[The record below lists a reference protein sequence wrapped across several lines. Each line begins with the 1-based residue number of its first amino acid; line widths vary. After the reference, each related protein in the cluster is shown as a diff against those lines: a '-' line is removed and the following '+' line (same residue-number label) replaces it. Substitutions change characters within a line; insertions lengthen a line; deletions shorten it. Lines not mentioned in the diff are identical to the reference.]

1 MKKLKSSKV
10 EKLKSSTNL
19 STSQPFNLSTPE
31 RLRFNSYTLG
41 GHGADLFEK
50 SAEALE
56 LERINPLRGVD
67 EWRLGQIFDDA
78 RDGIFAD
85 LAWLYN
91 EIEGV
96 EPALVACCDM
106 RESAASECGWLVNTA
121 DASRVRG
128 FDQSLADDQR
138 DALLAEFGAVA
149 DDVAELAGHLTG
161 AFFRGAAH
169 ALPLWNA
176 DGSLA
181 GFRHLDLWNFAFDR
195 QTGIWYWNAD
205 ASRDENTFQPI
216 PPGELVTLAS
226 TRHADHAA
234 LPIFIRAALGAKRY
248 GVWLDRFGIPPV
260 GVIMPP
266 NAEKGEQGA
275 YMDLARKFARG
286 GSGILPNGSSVVYG
300 TEARAVCPFID
311 FIRFQQQ
318 QIYLVGIG
326 RVQSGETDGANL
338 GGNAAGVVEDGFRR
352 LVRRDARRIARAIND
367 SVTRKVLARFFPGK
381 PALAQFAWD
390 TEAKRTAHE
399 VLDDAALAKNA
410 GIAIDLDQL
419 QELTGYKLEKAPE
432 TPQPGPFGGLNADR
446 SPSARL
452 QTALPSFKTASGKP
466 DAQGEGQ
473 DPGALLEP
481 FLRALQGDCKMIAD
495 EVEELLKDPT
505 PEKARALL
513 DKIPDLVPEDPALAP
528 LLAEEMAKAYGE
540 AWVGRAVP
548 GEPKED
554 GVNFNPDQ
562 PRGQPDNSGQ
572 FASTGGAR
580 GRPREHRD
588 KGFQD
593 RYGNGDPE
601 TLAANPEMNIER
613 GKAVFTRL
621 ARKQTGD
628 EPHAMYREGL
638 GWIGVEAGTAGN
650 PQNGFA
656 GGSGIAHILAKHGKE
671 GITAAMVAETLQHGE
686 MYRNWEPK
694 ENRANERKVTLI
706 RGNNVAILSKFRN
719 GRILITDYEVVKGN
733 DKESVEEKIAILK
746 KAGPYHVRGRNE

>member
-1 MKKLKSSKV
+1 MSANAKKY
-10 EKLKSSTNL
+10 
-19 STSQPFNLSTPE
+19 P
-31 RLRFNSYTLG
+31 LRFNSWTLG

-128 FDQSLADDQR
+128 FDQSLAEEQR
-138 DALLAEFGAVA
+138 DALLREFGAVA

-195 QTGIWYWNAD
+195 QSGIWYWNAD
-205 ASRDENTFQPI
+205 ASRDEGTFQPI

-367 SVTRKVLARFFPGK
+367 CVTRKVLARRFPGK

-399 VLDDAALAKNA
+399 VLEDAGLAKSA
-410 GIAIDLDQL
+410 GLAIDIDQL
-419 QELTGYKLEKAPE
+419 SELTGYKLEKAPE
-432 TPQPGPFGGLNADR
+432 TPQPGLFGGLNSDR
-446 SPSARL
+446 TPPHSL
-452 QTALPSFKTASGKP
+452 QTALPPFKTAPSKP

-473 DPGALLEP
+473 EPGALLGP
-481 FLRALQGDCKMIAD
+481 FLCALQGDCKMIAD

-540 AWVGRAVP
+540 AFTKARDSEAQP
-548 GEPKED
+548 IATNEIANPCPKCHR
-554 GVNFNPDQ
+554 NMPK
-562 PRGQPDNSGQ
+562 
-572 FASTGGAR
+572 GGTCSFCAKR
-580 GRPREHRD
+580 
-588 KGFQD
+588 
-593 RYGNGDPE
+593 
-601 TLAANPEMNIER
+601 AANHTA
-613 GKAVFTRL
+613 GKA
-621 ARKQTGD
+621 A
-628 EPHAMYREGL
+628 
-638 GWIGVEAGTAGN
+638 
-650 PQNGFA
+650 FA
-656 GGSGIAHILAKHGKE
+656 E
-671 GITAAMVAETLQHGE
+671 VAETHQDKIGAMERDSIGKIDFIWGTKGTAAKNFEDGE
-686 MYRNWEPK
+686 GICHILDKHPEDASMIPGVIAYGDVYEDTVDGKYFCIKKRNLVILRKRTGANHYLISGYKKNDPKVIAKIRK
-694 ENRANERKVTLI
+694 ENTL
-706 RGNNVAILSKFRN
+706 V
-719 GRILITDYEVVKGN
+719 EKG
-733 DKESVEEKIAILK
+733 E
-746 KAGPYHVRGRNE
+746 

>member
-1 MKKLKSSKV
+1 MSANAKKY
-10 EKLKSSTNL
+10 
-19 STSQPFNLSTPE
+19 P
-31 RLRFNSYTLG
+31 LRFNSWTLG

-106 RESAASECGWLVNTA
+106 RESAASECGWLVNAA

-138 DALLAEFGAVA
+138 DALLAEFGAIEN
-149 DDVAELAGHLTG
+149 DVAELAGHLTG

-216 PPGELVTLAS
+216 PPGELVTVAS

-338 GGNAAGVVEDGFRR
+338 GGNAAGVVENGFRR

-367 SVTRKVLARFFPGK
+367 SVTRKVLARLFPGK

-399 VLDDAALAKNA
+399 VLEDAGLAKSA
-410 GIAIDLDQL
+410 GLAIDIGQL
-419 QELTGYKLEKAPE
+419 QELTGYTLEKAPE
-432 TPQPGPFGGLNADR
+432 TPQPGLFGGLNSDR
-446 SPSARL
+446 QPKTPL
-452 QTALPSFKTASGKP
+452 QTAKSPLQNAPGKTDG
-466 DAQGEGQ
+466 QGEGQ
-473 DPGALLEP
+473 APAALLGP
-481 FLRALQGDCKMIAD
+481 FLAGFENRLLDEMFKAAAD
-495 EVEELLKDPT
+495 ELVTQPIMV
-505 PEKARALL
+505 KAHGA
-513 DKIPDLVPEDPALAP
+513 
-528 LLAEEMAKAYGE
+528 
-540 AWVGRAVP
+540 
-548 GEPKED
+548 PKED

-572 FASTGGAR
+572 FASTGGAS
-580 GRPREHRD
+580 GAPSGTTD
-588 KGFQD
+588 KTPDNPHPQNDGTIDFQ
-593 RYGNGDPE
+593 GN
-601 TLAANPEMNIER
+601 TRA
-613 GKAVFTRL
+613 KAKADTQATRL
-621 ARKQTGD
+621 G
-628 EPHAMYREGL
+628 Y
-638 GWIGVEAGTAGN
+638 AGIDDLMQQSTSVTNERIAEITAGADSPCKAHEAIAALRSHATIRPN
-650 PQNGFA
+650 VSGEEPVQLTERPIRHYVCGERRHHGGEPSVVRLTSLPLAIKAIRECDSYHHEIDGRRIVKMPGEQLPKGAQTIYERSSGPGRTKAFAYTDSGVLNGWQ
-656 GGSGIAHILAKHGKE
+656 L
-671 GITAAMVAETLQHGE
+671 
-686 MYRNWEPK
+686 N
-694 ENRANERKVTLI
+694 
-706 RGNNVAILSKFRN
+706 
-719 GRILITDYEVVKGN
+719 
-733 DKESVEEKIAILK
+733 
-746 KAGPYHVRGRNE
+746 

>member
-1 MKKLKSSKV
+1 MSANAKKY
-10 EKLKSSTNL
+10 
-19 STSQPFNLSTPE
+19 P
-31 RLRFNSYTLG
+31 LRFNSWTLG

-78 RDGIFAD
+78 RDGVYAD

-96 EPALVACCDM
+96 EPALLACCDM

-128 FDQSLADDQR
+128 FDQSLADEQR
-138 DALLAEFGAVA
+138 DALLAEFGAVE
-149 DDVAELAGHLTG
+149 DDLAELAGHLAG

-205 ASRDENTFQPI
+205 ASRDEGTFQAI
-216 PPGELVTLAS
+216 PPGALVSLAC

-266 NAEKGEQGA
+266 SAEKGEQGA

-367 SVTRKVLARFFPGK
+367 CVTRKVLARLFPGK

-390 TEAKRTAHE
+390 TEAKRTSRE
-399 VLDDAALAKNA
+399 VLEDAGLAKSA
-410 GIAIDLDQL
+410 GLAIDIDQL
-419 QELTGYKLEKAPE
+419 SELTGYKLEKAPE
-432 TPQPGPFGGLNADR
+432 TPQPGLFGGLNSDR
-446 SPSARL
+446 TPHTPLQNAKTPLQNAPSE
-452 QTALPSFKTASGKP
+452 TDG
-466 DAQGEGQ
+466 QGEVA
-473 DPGALLEP
+473 DPGALLGP
-481 FLRALQGDCKMIAD
+481 FLRALQSDCKLIAD

-528 LLAEEMAKAYGE
+528 LLAEEMAKAFDGAWKAAKSDDPEAPEVPVLANNREYKREQNGRFSEVDHPSDHKPGVNPDSPETQAAEIGKGKKAIEKCIAEKCDVPNAVSRGDVGLISLVYTTGGDDPRGMVRFMGRPDARDHLAETLVRGE
-540 AWVGRAVP
+540 AIGPYQNGQKMNLKNGGYVATLRLTGDPEAGFPRNWVLTGWGP
-548 GEPKED
+548 YDKNE
-554 GVNFNPDQ
+554 
-562 PRGQPDNSGQ
+562 
-572 FASTGGAR
+572 GGAR
-580 GRPREHRD
+580 
-588 KGFQD
+588 
-593 RYGNGDPE
+593 
-601 TLAANPEMNIER
+601 
-613 GKAVFTRL
+613 
-621 ARKQTGD
+621 
-628 EPHAMYREGL
+628 
-638 GWIGVEAGTAGN
+638 
-650 PQNGFA
+650 
-656 GGSGIAHILAKHGKE
+656 
-671 GITAAMVAETLQHGE
+671 
-686 MYRNWEPK
+686 
-694 ENRANERKVTLI
+694 
-706 RGNNVAILSKFRN
+706 
-719 GRILITDYEVVKGN
+719 
-733 DKESVEEKIAILK
+733 
-746 KAGPYHVRGRNE
+746 

>member
-1 MKKLKSSKV
+1 MSANAKKY
-10 EKLKSSTNL
+10 
-19 STSQPFNLSTPE
+19 P
-31 RLRFNSYTLG
+31 LRFNSWTLG
-41 GHGADLFEK
+41 GHGADPFEK

-78 RDGIFAD
+78 RDGVYAD

-106 RESAASECGWLVNTA
+106 RESAASECGWLVKTV
-121 DASRVRG
+121 DATRARG
-128 FDQSLADDQR
+128 FDQSLADEQR
-138 DALLAEFGAVA
+138 DALLEDFGAVE
-149 DDVAELAGHLTG
+149 DDLAELAGHLTG

-205 ASRDENTFQPI
+205 ASRDEGTFQPI

-326 RVQSGETDGANL
+326 RVQSGESDGANL

-367 SVTRKVLARFFPGK
+367 SVTRKVLARLFPGK

-399 VLDDAALAKNA
+399 VLEDAGLAKSA
-410 GIAIDLDQL
+410 GLAIDIDQL
-419 QELTGYKLEKAPE
+419 SELTGYKLEKAPE
-432 TPQPGPFGGLNADR
+432 TPQPGLFGGLNSDR
-446 SPSARL
+446 TPHTPL
-452 QTALPSFKTASGKP
+452 QNAKTPLQNAPKKP

-473 DPGALLEP
+473 EPAALLGP
-481 FLRALQGDCKMIAD
+481 FLRALKEDCKPLAA
-495 EVEELLKDPT
+495 EVEGLLKEPT
-505 PEKARALL
+505 PEKARAILEKL
-513 DKIPDLVPEDPALAP
+513 PDLVPSDPALAP
-528 LLAEEMAKAYGE
+528 LLAEEMAKAFGGAWEESRAEARRGGE
-540 AWVGRAVP
+540 AEAAKNAITNP
-548 GEPKED
+548 CPKCHRQMSKD
-554 GVNFNPDQ
+554 GTCSFCAK
-562 PRGQPDNSGQ
+562 R
-572 FASTGGAR
+572 
-580 GRPREHRD
+580 
-588 KGFQD
+588 
-593 RYGNGDPE
+593 
-601 TLAANPEMNIER
+601 AANHAA
-613 GKAVFTRL
+613 GKAAFAKVADTHQDVVGAMERDSIGKIDFIWGDKSEGVCHILDGHSETANQIPGVIAYGDVYENAAEGKYYVVKKRYVAVL
-621 ARKQTGD
+621 RKQTGSN
-628 EPHAMYREGL
+628 HY
-638 GWIGVEAGTAGN
+638 
-650 PQNGFA
+650 
-656 GGSGIAHILAKHGKE
+656 
-671 GITAAMVAETLQHGE
+671 
-686 MYRNWEPK
+686 
-694 ENRANERKVTLI
+694 
-706 RGNNVAILSKFRN
+706 
-719 GRILITDYEVVKGN
+719 LITGFRAESPNYVAKIRKEYSLVEKG
-733 DKESVEEKIAILK
+733 E
-746 KAGPYHVRGRNE
+746 

>member
-1 MKKLKSSKV
+1 MSANAKKS
-10 EKLKSSTNL
+10 
-19 STSQPFNLSTPE
+19 P
-31 RLRFNSYTLG
+31 LRFNSWTLG

-78 RDGIFAD
+78 RDGVYAD

-96 EPALVACCDM
+96 EPALLACCDM

-138 DALLAEFGAVA
+138 DALLAEFGAIE
-149 DDVAELAGHLTG
+149 DDVAELAGHLAG

-205 ASRDENTFQPI
+205 ASRDEGTFQAV

-326 RVQSGETDGANL
+326 RVQSGENDGANL

-367 SVTRKVLARFFPGK
+367 SVTRKVLARLFPGR

-399 VLDDAALAKNA
+399 VLEDAGLAKSA
-410 GIAIDLDQL
+410 GLAIDIDQL
-419 QELTGYKLEKAPE
+419 SELTGYKLEKAPE
-432 TPQPGPFGGLNADR
+432 TPQPGLFGGLNSDR
-446 SPSARL
+446 TPPPSL
-452 QTALPSFKTASGKP
+452 QTAKSALQNAPKKP

-473 DPGALLEP
+473 EPAALLEP

-540 AWVGRAVP
+540 AFTQGA
-548 GEPKED
+548 GA
-554 GVNFNPDQ
+554 Q
-562 PRGQPDNSGQ
+562 PIATNKQDAQGN
-572 FASTGGAR
+572 
-580 GRPREHRD
+580 EHD
-588 KGFQD
+588 D
-593 RYGNGDPE
+593 GNG
-601 TLAANPEMNIER
+601 
-613 GKAVFTRL
+613 KFTE
-621 ARKQTGD
+621 K
-628 EPHAMYREGL
+628 
-638 GWIGVEAGTAGN
+638 
-650 PQNGFA
+650 A
-656 GGSGIAHILAKHGKE
+656 GGSSGTPSETTEERNPQTPAEYRKLAKAVPEERITEICKAESKQPCKIEEALAVLSRNPKVRNALGEEVTFGSDMGEKYLTGSGRSGNVADPDRLKDLPIAMYAVAHDKSPHLQYLRGAIHDPLNPPRGTQRVYK
-671 GITAAMVAETLQHGE
+671 TAATDGPMLA
-686 MYRNWEPK
+686 
-694 ENRANERKVTLI
+694 RAWADSGKVT
-706 RGNNVAILSKFRN
+706 GWYVETKKPTGEGG
-719 GRILITDYEVVKGN
+719 GRKRT
-733 DKESVEEKIAILK
+733 
-746 KAGPYHVRGRNE
+746 

>member
-1 MKKLKSSKV
+1 MAKSKK
-10 EKLKSSTNL
+10 ET
-19 STSQPFNLSTPE
+19 
-31 RLRFNSYTLG
+31 LRFNSWTRG
-41 GHGADLFEK
+41 GRGADIFEK
-50 SAEALE
+50 GADALE
-56 LERINPLRGVD
+56 MERVNPLRGVD

-78 RDGIFAD
+78 RDGIYAD

-96 EPALVACCDM
+96 EPALLACCDM

-138 DALLAEFGAVA
+138 DTLLAEFGAIE

-226 TRHADHAA
+226 SRHADHAA

-367 SVTRKVLARFFPGK
+367 SVTRKVLARLFPGK

-399 VLDDAALAKNA
+399 VLEDAGLAKSA
-410 GIAIDLDQL
+410 GLAIDIGQL
-419 QELTGYKLEKAPE
+419 SELTGYTLEKAPE
-432 TPQPGPFGGLNADR
+432 TPQPGPFGGLNSDR
-446 SPSARL
+446 TPPPSL
-452 QTALPSFKTASGKP
+452 QTAKSALQNAPGNS
-466 DAQGEGQ
+466 DAQGEVA
-473 DPGALLEP
+473 DDGALLEP
-481 FLRALQGDCKMIAD
+481 FLRALKDDCKPLAT

-513 DKIPDLVPEDPALAP
+513 GKLPDLVPEDPALAP

-540 AWVGRAVP
+540 AFTQGA
-548 GEPKED
+548 GA
-554 GVNFNPDQ
+554 Q
-562 PRGQPDNSGQ
+562 PPVVVEVTNSGHPYTKCPGCGK
-572 FASTGGAR
+572 FMSPSGACSNCNFV
-580 GRPREHRD
+580 ED
-588 KGFQD
+588 DD
-593 RYGNGDPE
+593 R
-601 TLAANPEMNIER
+601 LIAR
-613 GKAVFTRL
+613 GKAAMDKAL
-621 ARKQTGD
+621 SGD
-628 EPHAMYREGL
+628 RRDVPDAMYRKGIGTIDFDL
-638 GWIGVEAGTAGN
+638 GWRGKGPGQEH
-650 PQNGFA
+650 
-656 GGSGIAHILAKHGKE
+656 GSGLLKMDGKHFKEFPAAPETIIKGEIVKLEDHDHPGHEDPNAIAIIHG
-671 GITAAMVAETLQHGE
+671 T
-686 MYRNWEPK
+686 N
-694 ENRANERKVTLI
+694 
-706 RGNNVAILSKFRN
+706 
-719 GRILITDYEVVKGN
+719 
-733 DKESVEEKIAILK
+733 IAILNRKPGK
-746 KAGPYHVRGRNE
+746 KRWGLFTHFKSESGARKRIETSKNLEAPIIKGR

>member
-1 MKKLKSSKV
+1 MSANAKKY
-10 EKLKSSTNL
+10 
-19 STSQPFNLSTPE
+19 P
-31 RLRFNSYTLG
+31 LRFNSWTLG

-138 DALLAEFGAVA
+138 DTLLAEFGAVA

-195 QTGIWYWNAD
+195 QSGIWYWNAD
-205 ASRDENTFQPI
+205 ASRDEGTFQPI

-266 NAEKGEQGA
+266 NAEKGEQGE

-367 SVTRKVLARFFPGK
+367 SVTRRVLARLFPGK

-399 VLDDAALAKNA
+399 VLEDAGLAKSA
-410 GIAIDLDQL
+410 GLAIDIDQL
-419 QELTGYKLEKAPE
+419 SELTGYKLEKAPE
-432 TPQPGPFGGLNADR
+432 TPQPGLSGGLNSDR
-446 SPSARL
+446 TPHTPLQNAATRL
-452 QTALPSFKTASGKP
+452 QNAPKKP
-466 DAQGEGQ
+466 DGQGEGET
-473 DPGALLEP
+473 PAALLGP
-481 FLRALQGDCKMIAD
+481 FLSALKDDCKPLAA
-495 EVEELLKDPT
+495 EVEELLKELESGGPRSVAA
-505 PEKARALL
+505 EKARALL

-528 LLAEEMAKAYGE
+528 LLEEEMAKAYGE

-548 GEPKED
+548 GEPQGEEL
-554 GVNFNPDQ
+554 
-562 PRGQPDNSGQ
+562 
-572 FASTGGAR
+572 A
-580 GRPREHRD
+580 
-588 KGFQD
+588 
-593 RYGNGDPE
+593 NGE
-601 TLAANPEMNIER
+601 LTQE
-613 GKAVFTRL
+613 
-621 ARKQTGD
+621 
-628 EPHAMYREGL
+628 
-638 GWIGVEAGTAGN
+638 EAEKLYEE
-650 PQNGFA
+650 
-656 GGSGIAHILAKHGKE
+656 I
-671 GITAAMVAETLQHGE
+671 MAE
-686 MYRNWEPK
+686 
-694 ENRANERKVTLI
+694 
-706 RGNNVAILSKFRN
+706 
-719 GRILITDYEVVKGN
+719 
-733 DKESVEEKIAILK
+733 
-746 KAGPYHVRGRNE
+746 

>member
-1 MKKLKSSKV
+1 MAKKTKY
-10 EKLKSSTNL
+10 
-19 STSQPFNLSTPE
+19 P
-31 RLRFNSYTLG
+31 LRFNSWTLG
-41 GHGADLFEK
+41 GHGADVFEK

-78 RDGIFAD
+78 RDGIYAD

-149 DDVAELAGHLTG
+149 DDVAELAGHLVG

-260 GVIMPP
+260 GVIMPA
-266 NAEKGEQGA
+266 NAEKGEQDK

-326 RVQSGETDGANL
+326 RVQSGETDDANL

-367 SVTRKVLARFFPGK
+367 CVTRKVLARLFPGK

-399 VLDDAALAKNA
+399 VLEDAGLAKSA
-410 GIAIDLDQL
+410 GLAIDIDQL
-419 QELTGYKLEKAPE
+419 QELTGYKLSKAPE
-432 TPQPGPFGGLNADR
+432 TPQPGLFGGLNSDR
-446 SPSARL
+446 KPPTPLQNAKNVLQNAPS
-452 QTALPSFKTASGKP
+452 KTDG
-466 DAQGEGQ
+466 QGEGE
-473 DPGALLEP
+473 DGGALLGP
-481 FLRALQGDCKMIAD
+481 FLRALQNDCKPLAAEI
-495 EVEELLKDPT
+495 EKLLENPT
-505 PEKARALL
+505 AEKARALL
-513 DKIPDLVPEDPALAP
+513 EKIPDMVPEDPALAP

-548 GEPKED
+548 GEPD
-554 GVNFNPDQ
+554 I
-562 PRGQPDNSGQ
+562 
-572 FASTGGAR
+572 AT
-580 GRPREHRD
+580 
-588 KGFQD
+588 
-593 RYGNGDPE
+593 NGI
-601 TLAANPEMNIER
+601 ANPCPKCHRNMPKDGTCSFCAKRQANHTA
-613 GKAVFTRL
+613 GKAAFDEVTKTHQDKVGAMERDAIGKIDFIWGNPGEGICHILRRHKPYASQIPGVIAYGDIYENTAEGKFYIVKKRYVVVL
-621 ARKQTGD
+621 RKQTD
-628 EPHAMYREGL
+628 SNHY
-638 GWIGVEAGTAGN
+638 
-650 PQNGFA
+650 
-656 GGSGIAHILAKHGKE
+656 
-671 GITAAMVAETLQHGE
+671 
-686 MYRNWEPK
+686 
-694 ENRANERKVTLI
+694 
-706 RGNNVAILSKFRN
+706 
-719 GRILITDYEVVKGN
+719 LITGFKAKSPNYARRIRE
-733 DKESVEEKIAILK
+733 EYPLVEKSE
-746 KAGPYHVRGRNE
+746 

>member
-1 MKKLKSSKV
+1 MSANAKKY
-10 EKLKSSTNL
+10 
-19 STSQPFNLSTPE
+19 P
-31 RLRFNSYTLG
+31 LRFNSWTLG

-138 DALLAEFGAVA
+138 DALLAEFGAIE

-195 QTGIWYWNAD
+195 QSGIWYWNAD

-266 NAEKGEQGA
+266 NAEKGDQGA

-338 GGNAAGVVEDGFRR
+338 GGNAAGVVDDGFRR

-367 SVTRKVLARFFPGK
+367 SVTRKVLARLFPGK

-399 VLDDAALAKNA
+399 VLEDAGLAKSA
-410 GIAIDLDQL
+410 GLAIDIDQL
-419 QELTGYKLEKAPE
+419 SELTGYKLEKAPE
-432 TPQPGPFGGLNADR
+432 TPQPGPFGGLNSDR
-446 SPSARL
+446 TQPPSL
-452 QTALPSFKTASGKP
+452 QTAKSALQNAPKKP

-473 DPGALLEP
+473 TDPALLGP
-481 FLRALQGDCKMIAD
+481 FLRALQGDCKLIAD

-554 GVNFNPDQ
+554 GVNSNPDQ

-572 FASTGGAR
+572 FVSTGGAS
-580 GRPREHRD
+580 GTPSGTTENSDQVKQLLASRPRPITPAECD
-588 KGFQD
+588 
-593 RYGNGDPE
+593 
-601 TLAANPEMNIER
+601 AA
-613 GKAVFTRL
+613 L
-621 ARKQTGD
+621 
-628 EPHAMYREGL
+628 
-638 GWIGVEAGTAGN
+638 
-650 PQNGFA
+650 
-656 GGSGIAHILAKHGKE
+656 KE
-671 GITAAMVAETLQHGE
+671 GFEVNTAFNTKVKFGKKLDEHIRHHNMADQK
-686 MYRNWEPK
+686 R
-694 ENRANERKVTLI
+694 RKVNLLYA
-706 RGNNVAILSKFRN
+706 VATVKGGRRMPNPKGGPGSFAYERNFDGMKFRVLTDAN
-719 GRILITDYEVVKGN
+719 GN
-733 DKESVEEKIAILK
+733 VEDAFDVI
-746 KAGPYHVRGRNE
+746 PSGRRRK

>member
-1 MKKLKSSKV
+1 MSANAKKY
-10 EKLKSSTNL
+10 
-19 STSQPFNLSTPE
+19 P
-31 RLRFNSYTLG
+31 LRFNSWTLG

-56 LERINPLRGVD
+56 LERLNPLRGVD

-78 RDGIFAD
+78 RDGVYAD

-106 RESAASECGWLVNTA
+106 RESAASECGWLVKTV
-121 DASRVRG
+121 DATRARG
-128 FDQSLADDQR
+128 FDQSLADEQR
-138 DALLAEFGAVA
+138 DALLEEFGAVE
-149 DDVAELAGHLTG
+149 DDIAELAVHLVG

-169 ALPLWNA
+169 AQPLWNQ

-181 GFRHLDLWNFAFDR
+181 GFRALDLWNFAFDR
-195 QTGIWYWNAD
+195 QSGIWYWNAD
-205 ASRDENTFQPI
+205 ASRDEGTFQAI
-216 PPGELVTLAS
+216 PPGEIVSLAS

-234 LPIFIRAALGAKRY
+234 LPIFIRSALGSKRY

-367 SVTRKVLARFFPGK
+367 SVTRKVLARQFPGK

-399 VLDDAALAKNA
+399 VLEDAGLAKSA
-410 GIAIDLDQL
+410 GLAIDIDQL
-419 QELTGYKLEKAPE
+419 SELTGYKLEKAPE
-432 TPQPGPFGGLNADR
+432 TPQPGLFGGLNSDHTPP
-446 SPSARL
+446 PSL
-452 QTALPSFKTASGKP
+452 QTTKSTLQNAPGNP
-466 DAQGEGQ
+466 DGQGEGQ
-473 DPGALLEP
+473 DAPALLGP
-481 FLRALQGDCKMIAD
+481 FLRALQEDCKPLAS

-540 AWVGRAVP
+540 AFTKARGSDVVQNREYKREQNGQFSEVDHPSDHKP
-548 GEPKED
+548 GI
-554 GVNFNPDQ
+554 NPDSAETQ
-562 PRGQPDNSGQ
+562 AAEIGKGKKAIEKCITEKCDVPNAVSRGDVGLISLVYTTGGKDPRGMVRFLERQD
-572 FASTGGAR
+572 A
-580 GRPREHRD
+580 REH
-588 KGFQD
+588 
-593 RYGNGDPE
+593 
-601 TLAANPEMNIER
+601 LAE
-613 GKAVFTRL
+613 
-621 ARKQTGD
+621 
-628 EPHAMYREGL
+628 
-638 GWIGVEAGTAGN
+638 
-650 PQNGFA
+650 
-656 GGSGIAHILAKHGKE
+656 
-671 GITAAMVAETLQHGE
+671 
-686 MYRNWEPK
+686 
-694 ENRANERKVTLI
+694 TLI
-706 RGNNVAILSKFRN
+706 RGEAI
-719 GRILITDYEVVKGN
+719 
-733 DKESVEEKIAILK
+733 
-746 KAGPYHVRGRNE
+746 GPYQDGQKLNLKYGGYVATLRLTGDPDAGFPRNWVLTGYGPDDKNEGGSR

>member
-1 MKKLKSSKV
+1 MSANAKKY
-10 EKLKSSTNL
+10 
-19 STSQPFNLSTPE
+19 P
-31 RLRFNSYTLG
+31 LRFNSWTLG

-78 RDGIFAD
+78 RDGVYAD

-121 DASRVRG
+121 DAARVRG
-128 FDQSLADDQR
+128 FDKSLADEQR
-138 DALLAEFGAVA
+138 DALLKEFGAVA
-149 DDVAELAGHLTG
+149 DDVAELAGHLAG

-195 QTGIWYWNAD
+195 QSGIWYWNAD
-205 ASRDENTFQPI
+205 ASRDEGTFQPI

-367 SVTRKVLARFFPGK
+367 SVTRKVLARLFPGK

-399 VLDDAALAKNA
+399 VLEDAGLAKSA
-410 GIAIDLDQL
+410 GLAIDIDQL
-419 QELTGYKLEKAPE
+419 SELTGYKLEKAPE
-432 TPQPGPFGGLNADR
+432 TPQPGLFGGLNSDR
-446 SPSARL
+446 TPHTPL
-452 QTALPSFKTASGKP
+452 QNAKTPLQNAPKKP

-473 DPGALLEP
+473 EPAALLGP
-481 FLRALQGDCKMIAD
+481 FLRALQGDCKLIAS
-495 EVEELLKDPT
+495 EVEKLLENPT

-513 DKIPDLVPEDPALAP
+513 DKMPDLVPEDPALAP
-528 LLAEEMAKAYGE
+528 LIAEEMAKAYGE
-540 AWVGRAVP
+540 AFSQGA
-548 GEPKED
+548 GA
-554 GVNFNPDQ
+554 Q
-562 PRGQPDNSGQ
+562 PPVVVQNAGTSE
-572 FASTGGAR
+572 GAK
-580 GRPREHRD
+580 
-588 KGFQD
+588 KGWET
-593 RYGNGDPE
+593 RRKNGWTPE
-601 TLAANPEMNIER
+601 QLAANKATVDSLIADLSRRGPNNSKAWKNEPKDLGEVSQALADEIHAANPDMKVKAGTMQTIDQDQLNHALEEHGVGKETRPNQIPITEEDLKR
-613 GKAVFTRL
+613 IPDVLADYDDIRRGLGKADGKQQEGVIFCKKYDDGTVCCVEIDWFR
-621 ARKQTGD
+621 RKDNRRELKFQTMWK
-628 EPHAMYREGL
+628 EKPEEG
-638 GWIGVEAGTAGN
+638 
-650 PQNGFA
+650 
-656 GGSGIAHILAKHGKE
+656 AK
-671 GITAAMVAETLQHGE
+671 
-686 MYRNWEPK
+686 
-694 ENRANERKVTLI
+694 NE
-706 RGNNVAILSKFRN
+706 
-719 GRILITDYEVVKGN
+719 
-733 DKESVEEKIAILK
+733 
-746 KAGPYHVRGRNE
+746 

>member
-1 MKKLKSSKV
+1 MAKKTKH
-10 EKLKSSTNL
+10 
-19 STSQPFNLSTPE
+19 P
-31 RLRFNSYTLG
+31 LRFNSWTLG
-41 GHGADLFEK
+41 GHGADVFEK

-96 EPALVACCDM
+96 EPALVVCCDM

-138 DALLAEFGAVA
+138 DALLAEFGAVE
-149 DDVAELAGHLTG
+149 DDVAELAGHLAG

-195 QTGIWYWNAD
+195 QSGIWYWNAD

-367 SVTRKVLARFFPGK
+367 CVTRKVLARLFPGK

-390 TEAKRTAHE
+390 TDAKRTGSE
-399 VLDDAALAKNA
+399 VLADAVTAKNA
-410 GIAIDLDQL
+410 GLAIDIDQI
-419 QELTGYKLEKAPE
+419 QELTGYKLSKAPE
-432 TPQPGPFGGLNADR
+432 TPQPGLFGGLNSDR
-446 SPSARL
+446 KPPTPL
-452 QTALPSFKTASGKP
+452 QNAKNALQNAPGKTDG
-466 DAQGEGQ
+466 QGEGE
-473 DPGALLEP
+473 DGGALLGP
-481 FLRALQGDCKMIAD
+481 FLRALQNDCKPLAAEI
-495 EVEELLKDPT
+495 EKLLENPT
-505 PEKARALL
+505 AEAARALL
-513 DKIPDLVPEDPALAP
+513 EKIPDMVPEDPALAP

-540 AWVGRAVP
+540 A
-548 GEPKED
+548 
-554 GVNFNPDQ
+554 FT
-562 PRGQPDNSGQ
+562 
-572 FASTGGAR
+572 ASQKSHPSQMSQEVTNAGTSEGAK
-580 GRPREHRD
+580 
-588 KGFQD
+588 KGWET
-593 RYGNGDPE
+593 RRKNGWTPE
-601 TLAANPEMNIER
+601 QLAANKATVDSLIADLSRRGPNNSKAWKNEPKDLGEVSQALADEIHAANPDMKVNAGTMQTIDQDQLNHALEEHGVGKETR
-613 GKAVFTRL
+613 PNQIPITEEDLKRIPDVLADYDDIRRGLGKADGKQQEGVIFCKKYDDGTVCCVEIDWFR
-621 ARKQTGD
+621 RKDNRRELKFQTMWK
-628 EPHAMYREGL
+628 EKPEEG
-638 GWIGVEAGTAGN
+638 
-650 PQNGFA
+650 
-656 GGSGIAHILAKHGKE
+656 AK
-671 GITAAMVAETLQHGE
+671 
-686 MYRNWEPK
+686 
-694 ENRANERKVTLI
+694 NE
-706 RGNNVAILSKFRN
+706 
-719 GRILITDYEVVKGN
+719 
-733 DKESVEEKIAILK
+733 
-746 KAGPYHVRGRNE
+746 